1 MKRLAMSLLAGLGLS
16 LVLSVPVQASG
27 PPPNDTSSVDTWK
40 IPDALQQLTINGQAL
55 TPTSVRAV
63 PLTGPIYEVRLKNG
77 DTVYSD
83 ADGRYMV
90 LGSLFDNA
98 PRGLINLTEQ
108 GDREGRLAQ
117 LSELDA
123 NETVVFPAQGA
134 SIGTITV
141 FTDTTCPYCQML
153 HQEIDQLTAAGVEVH
168 YVPFP
173 REGSQSPAARQLAQV
188 MCSTS
193 PQDAMTAAFQ
203 GRALEDTP
211 TDSCLAAV
219 SSGFALGQQFGVKGT
234 PSIVLPNG
242 EMGEGY
248 MPVEKLVHAI
258 KGAGS

>member
-1 MKRLAMSLLAGLGLS
+1 MKRLAKSLLAGVGLS
-16 LVLSVPVQASG
+16 LVLMGSAVADESSPVAASSSAVPESFK
-27 PPPNDTSSVDTWK
+27 T
-40 IPDALQQLTINGQAL
+40 LTINGQTL
-55 TPTSVRAV
+55 TPDSVRSV
-63 PLTGPIYEVRLKNG
+63 PLEGPIYEVRLKNG

-98 PRGLINLTEQ
+98 PQGLINLTEQ
-108 GDREGRLAQ
+108 SDREARLAQ
-117 LSELDA
+117 LSKLDA

-141 FTDTTCPYCQML
+141 FTDTTCHYCQML
-153 HQEIDQLTAAGVEVH
+153 HQEIDQLTAAGVEVR

-173 REGSQSPAARQLAQV
+173 REGSQSPGARQLAQV

-193 PQDAMTAAFQ
+193 PQDAITAAFQ

-211 TDSCLAAV
+211 TESCSAAV
-219 SSGFALGQQFGVKGT
+219 SRGFALGQQFGVKGT

-248 MPVEKLVHAI
+248 MPADKLVQGI
-258 KGAGS
+258 KSAGS